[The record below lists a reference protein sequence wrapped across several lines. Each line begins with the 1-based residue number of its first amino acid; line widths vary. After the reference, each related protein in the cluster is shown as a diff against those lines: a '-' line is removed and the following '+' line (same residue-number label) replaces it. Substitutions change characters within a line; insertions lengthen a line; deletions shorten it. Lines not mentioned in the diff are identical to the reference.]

1 MRIQYDGGPPWS
13 SSSVSQVQF
22 MILGMTIPF
31 FTLLHVII
39 SLIGIVAGA
48 VVMRGLWSATRPDG
62 SAVFFLTTT
71 AATSVTG
78 FLFHSASFGAAHFVG
93 LISLAV
99 LAVTILALYIYRLA
113 GLWRGIYVAGAVL
126 ALYLN
131 VFVGMVQAFQK
142 LPFLHPFA
150 PTGSEPPF
158 VVTQLLVLGMFIAL
172 GIVATKRFH
181 PVPVARMPAYG

>member
-1 MRIQYDGGPPWS
+1 
-13 SSSVSQVQF
+13 

-39 SLIGIVAGA
+39 SLIGIVAGV
-48 VVMRGLWSATRPDG
+48 VVMRDLWSATRPD
-62 SAVFFLTTT
+62 SSTVLFLTTT
-71 AATSVTG
+71 AATSATG
-78 FLFHSASFGAAHFVG
+78 FLFHSASFGRAHFVG

-99 LAVTILALYIYRLA
+99 LAVTILALYVYRLA
-113 GLWRGIYVAGAVL
+113 GLWRGIYVAGTVL

-131 VFVGMVQAFQK
+131 VFVGVVQAFQK

-158 VVTQLLVLGMFIAL
+158 AVTQLLVLGMFIAL
-172 GIVATKRFH
+172 GSVAAKRFH